1 MNHDDSSQPEHEL
14 FTEGANDSQS
24 HRDDSDRERAMT
36 TSGAAMRE
44 RLERDELLV
53 CPGVHDPLTAIAAD
67 SVGFDAIYMTG
78 YGTSLSKV
86 GYPDA
91 GFITMPEMVENAAN
105 IQERIGVP
113 LIADADNGYGN
124 ATNVVRT
131 VREYIKAGVGA
142 IHIEDQTFPKRCGHT
157 KGRQV
162 IPKEEAIGKF
172 AAAAD
177 VRDERDESFVII
189 ARSDARGTG
198 GGSLDEAIGRVN
210 AYLEAGADVGFV
222 EGPTD
227 ETELQRVGRE
237 IDGPVL
243 YNFVGDLGS
252 SPYVDLDSLDEWGFD
267 IVIFPVLATLSA
279 IASVRASMQTFAE
292 DPVSAMHE
300 VDEAFNAQPIG
311 SLHEFSGF
319 PEVVEW
325 EERYLPRDDREKY
338 EGTLGDELS
347 DD

>member
-1 MNHDDSSQPEHEL
+1 M
-14 FTEGANDSQS
+14 TEYGAAL
-24 HRDDSDRERAMT
+24 RDHLDSDGM
-36 TSGAAMRE
+36 
-44 RLERDELLV
+44 LV
-53 CPGVHDPLTAIAAD
+53 CPGVHDPLTAAVAD
-67 SVGFDAIYMTG
+67 AVGFETIYMTG
-78 YGTSLSKV
+78 YGTSLSKI

-91 GFITMPEMVENAAN
+91 GFITMPEMIDNAAN

-131 VREYIKAGVGA
+131 VREYIKAGVGG

-162 IPKEEAIGKF
+162 IPREEAVGKI

-177 VRDERDESFVII
+177 TRDERGEEFVLI
-189 ARSDARGTG
+189 ARTDARGTG

-210 AYLEAGADVGFV
+210 AFLDAGADVAFV

-227 ETELQRVGRE
+227 EAELRRIGDAV
-237 IDGPVL
+237 DGPLV

-252 SPYVDLDSLDEWGFD
+252 SPYVDLSSLEDWGFD
-267 IVIFPVLATLSA
+267 VVLFPIAATLST
-279 IASVRASMQTFAE
+279 IANAYADLSAFAD
-292 DPVSAMHE
+292 DPVAAMR
-300 VDEAFNAQPIG
+300 DIDDAFNETPVG

-325 EERYLPRDDREKY
+325 ERAYLPDEEQEKY
-338 EGTLGDELS
+338 EGSLGDDVE
-347 DD
+347 

>member
-1 MNHDDSSQPEHEL
+1 
-14 FTEGANDSQS
+14 
-24 HRDDSDRERAMT
+24 MT
-36 TSGAAMRE
+36 TTGETLRD
-44 RLERDELLV
+44 RLAEDELLV
-53 CPGVHDPLTAIAAD
+53 CPGVHDPLTAAVAD

-91 GFITMPEMVENAAN
+91 GFITMPEMIENAST

-162 IPKEEAIGKF
+162 VPKAEAVGKIE
-172 AAAAD
+172 AAAD
-177 VRDERDESFVII
+177 VRDERDDSFVVI

-198 GGSLDEAIGRVN
+198 GGSLAEAIDRVN
-210 AYLEAGADVGFV
+210 AYLDAGADVGFV

-227 ETELQRVGRE
+227 PAELQRVGRE
-237 IDGPVL
+237 VDGPVL
-243 YNFVGDLGS
+243 YNFVGDLGT
-252 SPYVDLDSLDEWGFD
+252 SPYVAMEDLDAWGFD
-267 IVIFPVLATLSA
+267 LVLFPILSTLST
-279 IASVRASMQTFAE
+279 IASVHADMQAFAD
-292 DPVSAMHE
+292 DPGAAMRG
-300 VDEAFNAQPIG
+300 VDDAFDAQSLG
-311 SLHEFSGF
+311 SLHDFSGF

-325 EERYLPRDDREKY
+325 EEQYLPAEDREKY
-338 EGTLGDELS
+338 EGSLGDELGEE
-347 DD
+347 

>member
-1 MNHDDSSQPEHEL
+1 
-14 FTEGANDSQS
+14 
-24 HRDDSDRERAMT
+24 MT
-36 TSGAAMRE
+36 TSGAALRE
-44 RLERDELLV
+44 RLEDDDLLV
-53 CPGVHDPLTAIAAD
+53 CPGVHDPLTAAVAD
-67 SVGFDAIYMTG
+67 AVGFDAIYMTG

-91 GFITMPEMVENAAN
+91 GFITMPEMIENASN
-105 IQERIGVP
+105 IQERIDVP

-162 IPKEEAIGKF
+162 IPTEEAVGKIE
-172 AAAAD
+172 AAAD

-198 GGSLDEAIGRVN
+198 GGSLDEAIDRVN
-210 AYLEAGADVGFV
+210 AYLAAGADVGFV

-227 ETELQRVGRE
+227 PEELQRVGRE
-237 IDGPVL
+237 VDGPVL
-243 YNFVGDLGS
+243 YNFVGDLGT
-252 SPYVDLDSLDEWGFD
+252 SPYVEMDDLDEWGFD
-267 IVIFPVLATLSA
+267 LVLFPILSTLST
-279 IASVRASMQTFAE
+279 IANVHADMQAFAE
-292 DPVSAMHE
+292 DPAAAMRG
-300 VDEAFNAQPIG
+300 VDDAFDAQPLG

-325 EERYLPRDDREKY
+325 EAQYLPETDQEKY
-338 EGTLGDELS
+338 EGSLGDDLTDE
-347 DD
+347 